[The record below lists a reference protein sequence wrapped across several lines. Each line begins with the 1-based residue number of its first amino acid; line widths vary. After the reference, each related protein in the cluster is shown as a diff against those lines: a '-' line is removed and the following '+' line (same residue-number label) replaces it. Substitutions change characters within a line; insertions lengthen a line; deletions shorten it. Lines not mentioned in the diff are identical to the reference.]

1 MSVELLPI
9 FFRKPITRNTP
20 EAVVQRCSV
29 KKVFLQF
36 SQNSQENTYGRISF
50 LIKLQA
56 SSKFQANFIK
66 KPTSAEFIEHL
77 WLLFLTL
84 IICSVKVLCIWDENT
99 FIENFH
105 TNYSFFNC
113 IWRSICFKLG
123 SISITY
129 FRNRYSITYQIT
141 Y

>member
-1 MSVELLPI
+1 MSVELLSI

-29 KKVFLQF
+29 KKVFWQI

-66 KPTSAEFIEHL
+66 KPSSTEFIEHL

-99 FIENFH
+99 FIKNFH

-113 IWRSICFKLG
+113 IWCSICFKLGG

-141 Y
+141 

>member
-56 SSKFQANFIK
+56 SSKFQVNFIK
-66 KPTSAEFIEHL
+66 KPSSTEFIEHL

-99 FIENFH
+99 FIKNFN

-113 IWRSICFKLG
+113 IWRSICFKRG